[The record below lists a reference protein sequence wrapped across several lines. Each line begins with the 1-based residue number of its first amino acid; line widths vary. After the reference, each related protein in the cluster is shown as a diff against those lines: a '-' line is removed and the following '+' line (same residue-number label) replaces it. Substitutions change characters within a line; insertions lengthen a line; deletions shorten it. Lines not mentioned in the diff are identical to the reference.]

1 MKNILLQGRRVD
13 AEKALRTSRAVQGVP
28 SLVPDS
34 WELVSRTPNGDEQV
48 LATNVASYDV
58 SPDGSIVYSNGR
70 GIFALEPDGSS
81 GIALRDAMVADVVAA
96 TV

>member
-1 MKNILLQGRRVD
+1 MTRDERRF
-13 AEKALRTSRAVQGVP
+13 AITGPLGVTRGKITEP
-28 SLVPDS
+28 
-34 WELVSRTPNGDEQV
+34 LVSRTPNGDERV

-96 TV
+96 MV